1 MNENHTAN
9 TTNALVALAHQIRA
23 KRKLLGI
30 NATALAEAAGV
41 SRVTLHRIERGEPT
55 VNMGAY
61 MNVLNALGM
70 ALLPH
75 DQAQFNPAEVIPVH
89 IQVEKYPQL
98 KKLAWQLKAGAEL
111 TPLEALGI
119 YERNAR
125 HIDKDALNAEELHL
139 INALSVGLG
148 KGAPIV

>member
-1 MNENHTAN
+1 MNEPVRMSTAE
-9 TTNALVALAHQIRA
+9 TLVALAQQIRA
-23 KRKLLGI
+23 KRKLLGV
-30 NATALAEAAGV
+30 NATALAEAAGI

-55 VNMGAY
+55 VSMGAY
-61 MNVLNALGM
+61 FNVLAALGM
-70 ALLPH
+70 RFGAHYQEELPLE
-75 DQAQFNPAEVIPVH
+75 AFIPVR

-125 HIDKDALNAEELHL
+125 HIDQDALDTSEQHL
-139 INALSVGLG
+139 IHALRMGLG
-148 KGAPIV
+148 EGAHHV